1 MQRFLK
7 HEIKRSQILVM
18 IFIPNVICSDVEAH
32 SMAIYCNTKFVFQNR
47 MFITIK
53 NKKDKRNQF

>member
-1 MQRFLK
+1 
-7 HEIKRSQILVM
+7 M